1 MRLEMGDINHQLIQ
15 RSPFTGKRRED
26 AVENAQA
33 APVHEAVIQG
43 LVRTVVLRCVAPT
56 KAVADDVDNSR
67 NHSLV
72 VNARDP
78 VRQGKVRFKALQL
91 CPRQLELIAHGMSS
105 L

>member
-1 MRLEMGDINHQLIQ
+1 MRLEMGGINHQLVR

-26 AVENAQA
+26 AVEDAQA
-33 APVHEAVIQG
+33 APAHEAVIQG

-56 KAVADDVDNSR
+56 NAVADDVDNSR

-78 VRQGKVRFKALQL
+78 VRQGKVRLKALQL
-91 CPRQLELIAHGMSS
+91 RPRQLELIAHGMSS